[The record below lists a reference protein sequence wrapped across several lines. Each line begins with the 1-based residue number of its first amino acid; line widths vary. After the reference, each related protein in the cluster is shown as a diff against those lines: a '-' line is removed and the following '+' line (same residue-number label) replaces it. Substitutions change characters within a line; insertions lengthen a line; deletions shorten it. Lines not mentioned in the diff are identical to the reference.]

1 MSTVRQIGI
10 RMTVDAQSVTT
21 ELPKAGREFVQMA
34 SQAEQSGARTTRSLA
49 QVRMA
54 VRDVVA
60 GAGAL
65 HLVGAGLN
73 AITQAITAL
82 PRNAFD
88 YSKQL
93 EVSQVGMA
101 GILGSMTAI
110 NGQQTTYNQGLRL
123 SSEYIRKLN
132 DDALRTAAT
141 SQELTTVFQAL
152 LAPGLG
158 AKMTL
163 EEIRQLTVVGTN
175 AVKSMGLESTQVVQE
190 LRDLVQGGITPA
202 SSTLASALGLKDSD
216 IAKAKA
222 SSEGLF
228 AFLMSRLQGFQASSE
243 AFSETLTGKLD
254 QVKEGATRVAAEG
267 MEPLT
272 QASKKALDEVSKLF
286 VTFDQAGN
294 ATLNQGL
301 VDGIREFSDG
311 VVAATTAGRELVGVV
326 WENRE
331 AVKGL
336 AVVYGALKLGG
347 IANDARLAVA
357 NFGVLAQA
365 KRAAAA
371 QTAANAAA
379 EVKASAD
386 IAQATAQR
394 EAALTLASQQRAVAV
409 QGELRAKVASAQAEV
424 ALQAA
429 QIATA
434 RTTVGAIELSR
445 SEVTAKMQAARA
457 TMAQAEAQIAAAR
470 SAGAQSF
477 ALATLKQGT
486 EQLAIAQA
494 AHAAL
499 VNELAV
505 LGRQQTSVNA
515 SLTASTTAH
524 AAATQAVKV
533 ASVELAATTAAGTTA
548 TVAATAATD
557 KLTASKAKL
566 SAAGSLAAG
575 AASGL
580 SAVVG
585 ALGGPF
591 GIGIAAVGALAF
603 KYWELQNAAKAAEQ
617 AQYGVMRLQGSLA
630 SGKPIEDRDL
640 AKARSELERW
650 KDIRDEMQRTGKTE
664 LTETAWTGL
673 FPSKV
678 QLATMDEATARI
690 AFHQGQI
697 RLASARMAADS
708 NAGGTSV
715 TLTAQSALQAFEKTV
730 DGAKTASAAQLE
742 YTNNVNAAR
751 QALENLKKTGA
762 SPEVVDG
769 AEKKFAESEKA
780 WATERDKKIKEMGA
794 SGVTAQGQAID
805 AQVATIK
812 AGFKLQAEVTANGLA
827 DLAALREQ
835 DLVGEYDAIE
845 RRAALQM
852 QELASK
858 EAATRAELDA
868 IRGKKDSA
876 KEQATLLGELQEI
889 AQKRASLE
897 ASTAREVLAA
907 DAQVL
912 ANLEKRASA
921 ERTAATQSQDKLRT
935 AKLDQAE
942 IGKTGAALGVLRAA
956 RMEDAARELERQAIV
971 QDGIDLSGRASA
983 ALRDQAEAMREN
995 FKVSGYNESARSV
1008 AEYARSIDDA
1018 NQAVQFEQGLALLSQ
1033 RDRDI
1038 ALEQYRI
1045 AIGLKQQL
1053 AQIEANNP
1061 NDAEG
1066 AAKLKAD
1073 ARAAAMRATAAA
1085 ATKVTVAETRR
1096 TVQQMDD
1103 IFRTGFANMANEG
1116 EDAFKAMGKSVVTTF
1131 KTDVADQIYRMF
1143 AQPIVLRMAASVT
1156 GGLEAIFGGSK
1167 AGGNDL
1173 ASLISNGTSLYSAAT
1188 GNGFLGSAVNTVGG
1202 WLGFGSAAAT
1212 TGLGLSAATGA
1223 GVIGSGL
1230 GASLGLGSAAA
1241 GAGTGLGLS
1250 LGGTGLGLSAG
1261 SAGAGAIG
1269 AGLGTSAAAAGGAG
1283 AAATTGLAGSIS
1295 SAIAAVPVWGWI
1307 AAAVMAVGAALSKKP
1322 TPHSGGA
1329 VYSDPGLTTAINPND
1344 KDPIGFSSYVDKE
1357 TLAKVTS
1364 VASNAQAGLNAVL
1377 STGTSKSPL
1386 SVLTG
1391 FADDKSKDGAWGQLI
1406 IKKLDATVEDA
1417 LVNWENTR
1425 TEKWAPKVFADG
1437 EEGFKQY
1444 QNAVAADSIAALKSV
1459 SSELPA
1465 WTNRMVAAANTSGEN
1480 TAEVFAKLVTDIS
1493 EYPAQILTRLGT
1505 SGEALTQQFVEGLRS
1520 GDPLA
1525 AGANF
1530 AQGIVGGIENAL
1542 VSNLGNQVQSLVT
1555 SGMVTPFV
1563 DSLLS
1568 GATASEALAAMST
1581 EATLARVKAQATAFK
1596 EIWGNADF
1604 QAALEELRTTIS
1616 STTSAAVTAA
1626 DYTPRFTAAIVAN
1639 TAATQAGTD
1648 AQREA
1653 EEAAKRIA
1661 EERKNLQ
1668 DQIDQL
1674 TMTRAELLMKERNA
1688 IDASNRDLFDR
1699 LTLLQRQQAVQEG
1712 IAAVAERYMSE
1723 RETEAAR
1730 YAQMAQVLQGAG
1742 VQAGT
1747 TEIEAALRAGTKEQF
1762 RALAEQIIA
1771 SGDSTLDLQEALVQI
1786 AGTYADIKD
1795 AAQAAA
1801 QASRE
1806 TAMSAAQRLLDTSLA
1821 GVQRAAEAQKK
1832 SLAEQLSA
1840 DKEALQEQADAQ
1852 RDSIA
1857 GIKSIFDAIQS
1868 AIKTTV
1874 VESQELDLARR
1885 NASMGLLQNALEQ
1898 VRAGTSVADIGGLE
1912 DALGVLSKPSEQLFG
1927 RFDDYARSQDAAAD
1941 AMRQLGN
1948 ATDGQ
1953 LTEAEKSLKAQQDA
1967 VKALDRQYELDVQ
1980 AVDMQLD
1987 MARETVDVLRGIDT
2001 SVLTMGEAMS
2011 ELAAAIRVVKSA
2023 SGATGISPTTGY
2035 TGQTQAMEGFTNTQV
2050 VAAVDYIR
2058 NAGSRGDIMAVYQ
2071 GAKTASLSVQE
2082 TASLI
2087 AMAGYQA
2094 TAEDVRSWVAAQG
2107 LEALPESRKF
2117 ATGAAFGGGIVRR
2130 PTYFDMGQ
2138 MGEAGEE
2145 GILPLANVN
2154 GKLGVHVSGARDTES
2169 IVSAIAALQVQME
2182 LLVAAAEATATHAH
2196 DGKKATLELVDRGIT
2211 VRNSAS
2217 EPLVVTP

>member
-65 HLVGAGLN
+65 HVVGAGLT
-73 AITQAITAL
+73 AISQAITAL
-82 PRNAFD
+82 PRNAFN

-152 LAPGLG
+152 MAPGLS

-163 EEIRQLTVVGTN
+163 GEIRQLTVVGTN
-175 AVKSMGLESTQVVQE
+175 AVKSMGLDATQTVQE
-190 LRDLVQGGITPA
+190 LRDMVQGGITPA

-228 AFLMSRLQGFQASSE
+228 KFLMDRLQGFQASSE

-272 QASKKALDEVSKLF
+272 QASKRALDEVSKLF

-301 VDGIREFSDG
+301 VDGIRDFSEG
-311 VVAATTAGRELVGVV
+311 VVSAASVGRDLVAVV

-331 AVKGL
+331 AAAALG
-336 AVVYGALKLGG
+336 AVWASFKIGA
-347 IANDARLAVA
+347 IVA
-357 NFGVLAQA
+357 DTVAAAAAKAELAQA
-365 KRAAAA
+365 SRLASV
-371 QTAANAAA
+371 QAAA
-379 EVKASAD
+379 EAQSNTVVVAS
-386 IAQATAQR
+386 
-394 EAALTLASQQRAVAV
+394 S
-409 QGELRAKVASAQAEV
+409 RAKVAAILAELQAKAASAQADI
-424 ALQAA
+424 AAQAA
-429 QIATA
+429 QIVTLN
-434 RTTVGAIELSR
+434 TTREAIVLSR
-445 SEVTAKMQAARA
+445 AEVVAKLDATRA
-457 TMAQAEAQIAAAR
+457 TMAQAEAQIVAAR
-470 SAGAQSF
+470 SAGAQSM
-477 ALATLKQGT
+477 ALAVLREGTQALTAAQARHALLMTELATLGKQQAGVNA
-486 EQLAIAQA
+486 AIATSTA
-494 AHAAL
+494 A
-499 VNELAV
+499 
-505 LGRQQTSVNA
+505 QT
-515 SLTASTTAH
+515 
-524 AAATQAVKV
+524 
-533 ASVELAATTAAGTTA
+533 AATTAA
-548 TVAATAATD
+548 TAA
-557 KLTASKAKL
+557 
-566 SAAGSLAAG
+566 AGGLAAAQG
-575 AASGL
+575 AASIAGRAL
-580 SAVVG
+580 SGVVG
-585 ALGGPF
+585 FLGGPIGIVTTALTLGATAWAIWGNSGSEAERKVQGDVERSTPEIVAGLDKQIAKLQARNALVAVGLGDIANKAGEDAEKVARLQVQINNLQGGKGPDGGAALPEAARVGLLQNLLGQYGELVGKIRAADGEQTKLNNGVQA
-591 GIGIAAVGALAF
+591 GIG
-603 KYWELQNAAKAAEQ
+603 
-617 AQYGVMRLQGSLA
+617 
-630 SGKPIEDRDL
+630 
-640 AKARSELERW
+640 
-650 KDIRDEMQRTGKTE
+650 
-664 LTETAWTGL
+664 GL
-673 FPSKV
+673 
-678 QLATMDEATARI
+678 
-690 AFHQGQI
+690 
-697 RLASARMAADS
+697 
-708 NAGGTSV
+708 
-715 TLTAQSALQAFEKTV
+715 TLTSTAALQAFEKTIE
-730 DGAKTASAAQLE
+730 GAKTASAAQQE
-742 YTNNVNAAR
+742 YAQKVGAARMALDAYIATKPDAAEANAAQKR
-751 QALENLKKTGA
+751 Y
-762 SPEVVDG
+762 D
-769 AEKKFAESEKA
+769 ESEKA
-780 WATERDKKIKEMGA
+780 FAAERDKKIKEMGA

-858 EAATRAELDA
+858 EATTRAELDA
-868 IRGKKDSA
+868 IKGKKDSA
-876 KEQATLLGELQEI
+876 KEQATLQGELQEI
-889 AQKRASLE
+889 AQKRATLE
-897 ASTAREVLAA
+897 AATAREIRAA
-907 DAQVL
+907 DAQAL
-912 ANLEKRASA
+912 ADLEKRAAA
-921 ERTAATQSQDKLRT
+921 ERTAATQSQDKLRI

-956 RMEDAARELERQAIV
+956 RVEDAAKELERQAIV

-1008 AEYARSIDDA
+1008 AEYARSIDDS
-1018 NQAVQFEQGLALLSQ
+1018 NRAVQFEQGLALLSQ

-1053 AQIEANNP
+1053 EQIDANSP

-1066 AAKLKAD
+1066 AARLKAD
-1073 ARAAAMRATAAA
+1073 ATAAAMRATAAA
-1085 ATKVTVAETRR
+1085 ATKVNVAETRR

-1143 AQPIVLRMAASVT
+1143 AQPIVLKMAASVT
-1156 GGLEAIFGGSK
+1156 GGLEAIFGGNKS
-1167 AGGNDL
+1167 GGNDL
-1173 ASLISNGTSLYSAAT
+1173 ASLISNGTSLYGAAT

-1223 GVIGSGL
+1223 GVIGSGI

-1329 VYSDPGLTTAINPND
+1329 VYSDPGLTAAINPND

-1417 LVNWENTR
+1417 LVNWEKTR

-1459 SSELPA
+1459 SAELPA
-1465 WTNRMVAAANTSGEN
+1465 WTNRMVAAANTGGEN

-1493 EYPAQILTRLGT
+1493 EYPAQILTRIGT
-1505 SGEALTQQFVEGLRS
+1505 SSEALTQLFVEGLRS
-1520 GDPLA
+1520 GDPAA
-1525 AGANF
+1525 AGENF
-1530 AQGIVGGIENAL
+1530 AQ
-1542 VSNLGNQVQSLVT
+1542 
-1555 SGMVTPFV
+1555 
-1563 DSLLS
+1563 
-1568 GATASEALAAMST
+1568 
-1581 EATLARVKAQATAFK
+1581 
-1596 EIWGNADF
+1596 
-1604 QAALEELRTTIS
+1604 
-1616 STTSAAVTAA
+1616 
-1626 DYTPRFTAAIVAN
+1626 
-1639 TAATQAGTD
+1639 
-1648 AQREA
+1648 
-1653 EEAAKRIA
+1653 
-1661 EERKNLQ
+1661 
-1668 DQIDQL
+1668 
-1674 TMTRAELLMKERNA
+1674 
-1688 IDASNRDLFDR
+1688 
-1699 LTLLQRQQAVQEG
+1699 
-1712 IAAVAERYMSE
+1712 
-1723 RETEAAR
+1723 EAAR
-1730 YAQMAQVLQGAG
+1730 DGASDIH
-1742 VQAGT
+1742 
-1747 TEIEAALRAGTKEQF
+1747 IEPYERHSSVRFRVDGSLR
-1762 RALAEQIIA
+1762 
-1771 SGDSTLDLQEALVQI
+1771 
-1786 AGTYADIKD
+1786 
-1795 AAQAAA
+1795 
-1801 QASRE
+1801 
-1806 TAMSAAQRLLDTSLA
+1806 
-1821 GVQRAAEAQKK
+1821 
-1832 SLAEQLSA
+1832 
-1840 DKEALQEQADAQ
+1840 
-1852 RDSIA
+1852 
-1857 GIKSIFDAIQS
+1857 
-1868 AIKTTV
+1868 
-1874 VESQELDLARR
+1874 
-1885 NASMGLLQNALEQ
+1885 
-1898 VRAGTSVADIGGLE
+1898 
-1912 DALGVLSKPSEQLFG
+1912 
-1927 RFDDYARSQDAAAD
+1927 
-1941 AMRQLGN
+1941 
-1948 ATDGQ
+1948 
-1953 LTEAEKSLKAQQDA
+1953 DA
-1967 VKALDRQYELDVQ
+1967 VAHRSRTHHTNL
-1980 AVDMQLD
+1980 A
-1987 MARETVDVLRGIDT
+1987 DT
-2001 SVLTMGEAMS
+2001 H
-2011 ELAAAIRVVKSA
+2011 LAP
-2023 SGATGISPTTGY
+2023 SP
-2035 TGQTQAMEGFTNTQV
+2035 
-2050 VAAVDYIR
+2050 
-2058 NAGSRGDIMAVYQ
+2058 
-2071 GAKTASLSVQE
+2071 
-2082 TASLI
+2082 
-2087 AMAGYQA
+2087 
-2094 TAEDVRSWVAAQG
+2094 VR
-2107 LEALPESRKF
+2107 
-2117 ATGAAFGGGIVRR
+2117 
-2130 PTYFDMGQ
+2130 
-2138 MGEAGEE
+2138 
-2145 GILPLANVN
+2145 
-2154 GKLGVHVSGARDTES
+2154 
-2169 IVSAIAALQVQME
+2169 
-2182 LLVAAAEATATHAH
+2182 
-2196 DGKKATLELVDRGIT
+2196 
-2211 VRNSAS
+2211 
-2217 EPLVVTP
+2217 